1 VRLRGRR
8 RREEAAVQ
16 AEALAAEA
24 GAAEAEAAR
33 PQASDAAAA
42 RAAEAPTAESQ
53 VRDRSGSGRQRLR
66 AAVIG
71 TGFVG
76 PHHVDGIRR
85 AGYADVVVLGGT
97 DAARTQAR
105 ARELDIPHA
114 TTDIDA
120 LLADPDIDVVHI
132 CTPNVSHVPLAR
144 AALEAGRHVVVE
156 KPLALS
162 SAEADELVALAQRL
176 GRHAAVAFTY
186 RGYPM
191 VRRARQIVVDGELGD
206 VRLVHGAYLQ
216 DWLVEPTS
224 FNWRLASELGGA
236 SRAVAD
242 IGSHWF
248 DTAEFISGRR
258 IEAVQADL
266 ATFMPV
272 RRRPAA
278 AGIAFSTAQGPAE
291 EVPVY
296 SEDAATILVR
306 FRGGARGAAVI
317 SQISPGRKNAFTLE
331 IDGSRGALA
340 WAQETPETIWIGSHL
355 PDGSRV
361 LQRTP
366 GAAPIMGV
374 PSLPAGHPEG
384 WGDAWRDLLRPFY
397 RAVAEGAPTPAAA
410 PTPDSGEVG
419 AYPTLR
425 DGARAVRFVEAVL
438 ASSRSGSWALMA
450 G

>member
-1 VRLRGRR
+1 VVDVKLRGKRR
-8 RREEAAVQ
+8 RQEEEAAAQ
-16 AEALAAEA
+16 
-24 GAAEAEAAR
+24 
-33 PQASDAAAA
+33 AAATGSETA
-42 RAAEAPTAESQ
+42 DSVAAAPGAEGPHAQHHGES
-53 VRDRSGSGRQRLR
+53 DLSGSRRPRLR

-85 AGYADVVVLGGT
+85 AGYADVVALGGT

-105 ARELDIPHA
+105 ARDLGVPRA
-114 TTDIDA
+114 TTDIDS
-120 LLADPDIDVVHI
+120 LLTDPDIDVIHI
-132 CTPNVSHVPLAR
+132 CTPNALHVPLAT

-156 KPLALS
+156 KPLALT
-162 SAEADELVALAQRL
+162 SADADRLVALAERL

-191 VRRARQIVVDGELGD
+191 VRHARRMVAAGDLGD
-206 VRLVHGAYLQ
+206 VRLVHGSYLQ

-224 FNWRLASELGGA
+224 FNWRLESELGGA

-258 IEAVQADL
+258 VEAVFADL

-272 RRRPAA
+272 RSRPAA
-278 AGIAFSTAQGPAE
+278 AGIAFSTAAGPAD

-306 FRGGARGAAVI
+306 FADGARGAAVI
-317 SQISPGRKNAFTLE
+317 SQVSPGRKNAFTLE
-331 IDGSRGALA
+331 IDGARGALA
-340 WAQETPETIWIGSHL
+340 WAQETPETIWIGSHR
-355 PDGSRV
+355 PEGSRV
-361 LQRTP
+361 LPRTP
-366 GAAPIMGV
+366 DPEPTVGV

-397 RAVAEGAPTPAAA
+397 RSIAEGLRPPG
-410 PTPDSGEVG
+410 PNEDPG
-419 AYPTLR
+419 YPTLR
-425 DGARAVRFVEAVL
+425 VGARAVRFVEAAL
-438 ASSRSGSWALMA
+438 ASARSGTWERLAR
-450 G
+450 

>member
-1 VRLRGRR
+1 VVDVKLRSKRR
-8 RREEAAVQ
+8 RQEEAGQ
-16 AEALAAEA
+16 AEMDGSETTAAGQ
-24 GAAEAEAAR
+24 GAAQAHAE
-33 PQASDAAAA
+33 QA
-42 RAAEAPTAESQ
+42 RAPGP
-53 VRDRSGSGRQRLR
+53 SGSGHRRLR

-85 AGYADVVVLGGT
+85 AGYADVVALGGT

-105 ARELDIPHA
+105 ARELGVPRA
-114 TTDIDA
+114 TTDIDS
-120 LLADPDIDVVHI
+120 LLSDPDIDVIHI
-132 CTPNVSHVPLAR
+132 CTPNTLHVPLAT

-156 KPLALS
+156 KPLALTS
-162 SAEADELVALAQRL
+162 SEADRLVALAERL

-191 VRRARQIVVDGELGD
+191 VRRARQLVADGELGD

-248 DTAEFISGRR
+248 DTAEFISGSRV
-258 IEAVQADL
+258 EAVFADL

-272 RRRPAA
+272 RRRPTS
-278 AGIAFSTAQGPAE
+278 AGIAFSTADGPAD

-296 SEDAATILVR
+296 SEDAATVLVR
-306 FRGGARGAAVI
+306 FADGARGAATI
-317 SQISPGRKNAFTLE
+317 SQISPGRKNALTLE

-340 WAQETPETIWIGSHL
+340 WAQETPETIWIGSNR
-355 PDGSRV
+355 PEGSRV
-361 LQRTP
+361 LPRTP
-366 GAAPIMGV
+366 DPEPAMGV

-384 WGDAWRDLLRPFY
+384 WGDAWKDLLRPFY
-397 RAVAEGAPTPAAA
+397 RRIAEGVPPPAP
-410 PTPDSGEVG
+410 GEDPG
-419 AYPTLR
+419 YPTLR
-425 DGARAVRFVEAVL
+425 VGARAVRFVEAVL
-438 ASSRSGSWALMA
+438 ASARSGTWERLAD
-450 G
+450 